1 MTGNVTVKNLVDRLS
16 KVENF
21 GTGGAQNGGRLHEQK
36 RGKQTQQVVAAFPYQ
51 SVQDDELS
59 LQVEDVIEVNH
70 SFSHFLFQF
79 KFKLFIVQVIEEIE
93 DGWNKGKLL
102 RTGKI
107 GMYPTNFT
115 VPKPSSAAAISKE
128 KQPTKKEEDL
138 PVMRKGAGESG
149 EPKAV
154 DRQPSLVLA
163 SSASVIV
170 KEEAKTKGILLWFSR
185 NTGGLLYF
193 YTIVLE

>member
-21 GTGGAQNGGRLHEQK
+21 GAGGAQNGGRLHEQK
-36 RGKQTQQVVAAFPYQ
+36 RGKPTQQVVAAFPYQ
-51 SVQDDELS
+51 AAQDDELS
-59 LQVEDVIEVNH
+59 LQVEDVVEVSH
-70 SFSHFLFQF
+70 SFLHFLFKF
-79 KFKLFIVQVIEEIE
+79 TFEFKLFIFQVIEEIE

-170 KEEAKTKGILLWFSR
+170 KEEAKTKGILL
-185 NTGGLLYF
+185 
-193 YTIVLE
+193 

>member
-21 GTGGAQNGGRLHEQK
+21 GAGGAQNGSRLHEQK
-36 RGKQTQQVVAAFPYQ
+36 KGKQTQQVVAAFPYQ
-51 SVQDDELS
+51 AVQDDELS
-59 LQVEDVIEVNH
+59 LQVEDVVEVNH
-70 SFSHFLFQF
+70 SFVHFLF
-79 KFKLFIVQVIEEIE
+79 KFKLFIFQVIEEIE

-138 PVMRKGAGESG
+138 PVMRKGVGESG

-154 DRQPSLVLA
+154 DRQPSLILA

-170 KEEAKTKGILLWFSR
+170 KEETKTKGILL
-185 NTGGLLYF
+185 
-193 YTIVLE
+193 